1 MPMKKYLLILS
12 ALLLAAPISAKD
24 KKVTVSLF
32 TDYNIG
38 DTLKVYGSTGNE
50 MSSAYAVIDTMPGN
64 KYNKMVHVFTTTTG
78 CYVEVPLPE
87 GMTGSTATKNYDR
100 ISVQINVPKGST
112 NCIGKKLA
120 VYYGTKKAVD
130 ASVTLTEGKSTT
142 LTVSQSGVRAPYA
155 KTLRIGL
162 ASATQTNYYI
172 DNIYLVTKD
181 YGYDYTVQEET
192 ARYWADMIGKSLGV
206 CVNPDQLNETRVG
219 QTIYRNFNLV
229 VGENAM
235 KFDATEPSR
244 NNFNFGSGD
253 QIVNWA
259 LKHNMAVRGHTLAW
273 HSQTSQW
280 VHNTNY
286 SKEEMFA
293 ILKNHIFKVVGH
305 WKGKIREWDVVN
317 ECLAENVG
325 RGVGQGYQLRS
336 ASESVW
342 YSRCGEAFIDS
353 AFVWAHQADPDAI
366 LYLNDYNIGH
376 WGNGHYENGK
386 THAMYNLAKR
396 LKDAG
401 IPIHGV
407 GMQMHT
413 SVSGLQVDQI
423 EETVKQFAAIGLKCI
438 ITELDMPG
446 SNPSSDAEQK
456 TQATKYAGLTQIICR
471 YDNAPSMVVW
481 GIADNRSWLENSET
495 RKPLLF
501 TGEYEAKPSYIAVR
515 DKFKSE
521 AMRIT
526 SVEDIEEDETFIEE
540 PEFVDVYSLAGVKI
554 YSNISR
560 NEVESLPAGLYI
572 VGGKKVLVK

>member
-1 MPMKKYLLILS
+1 MRKYLLAIIS
-12 ALLLAAPISAKD
+12 TLLLAAPSFAKD

-38 DTLKVYGSTGNE
+38 DTLKVFGSTGME
-50 MSSAYAVIDTMPGN
+50 LKSAYAVIDTMPGN
-64 KYNKMVHVFTTTTG
+64 KYNKMLHVFTTTTG

-87 GMTGSTATKNYDR
+87 GMTGTTASANYDR
-100 ISVQINVPKGST
+100 VSAIINVPQGQK
-112 NCIGKKLA
+112 NCLGKKL
-120 VYYGTKKAVD
+120 VIYYGSKKASET
-130 ASVTLTEGKSTT
+130 AVTLTEGKGTT
-142 LTVSQSGVRAPYA
+142 VTVSQTKVSAPYDKA
-155 KTLRIGL
+155 IRIGL
-162 ASATQTNYYI
+162 ASATNSNYYI

-181 YGYDYTVQEET
+181 YGYDYTVKEET
-192 ARYWADMIGKSLGV
+192 ARYWADMIGKSIGV
-206 CVNPDQLNETRVG
+206 CVNPDQLNDARVG

-235 KFDATEPSR
+235 KFDATEGSR
-244 NNFNFGSGD
+244 NNFNFNQGD

-280 VHNTNY
+280 VHNTEY

-336 ASESVW
+336 ADESVW
-342 YSRCGEAFIDS
+342 YRRCGEAFIDS

-386 THAMYNLAKR
+386 THAIYNLAKR
-396 LKDAG
+396 LKDSG

-413 SVSGLQVDQI
+413 SISGLQVDQI

-446 SNPSSDAEQK
+446 SKPSSDAEQK
-456 TQATKYAGLTQIICR
+456 TQATKYAGLASIICR

-481 GIADNRSWLENSET
+481 GIADNRSWLDDSEKS
-495 RKPLLF
+495 KPLLF
-501 TGEYEAKPSYIAVR
+501 TGEFEAKPSYISTR
-515 DKFKSE
+515 DMFRTQAE
-521 AMRIT
+521 RIT
-526 SVEDIEEDETFIEE
+526 GIEDIEDDGTFIEE

>member
-1 MPMKKYLLILS
+1 MKKYLLILS
-12 ALLLAAPISAKD
+12 ALLLAAPITAKD
-24 KKVTVSLF
+24 KKLTVSLF

-38 DTLKVYGSTGNE
+38 DTLKMYGATGTVLK
-50 MSSAYAVIDTMPGN
+50 SAYAVIDTMPGN
-64 KYNKMVHVFTTTTG
+64 KYNKMLHVYTTSTAG
-78 CYVEVPLPE
+78 YVDIPLPD
-87 GMTGSTATKNYDR
+87 GMTGTVASTNYDR
-100 ISVQINVPKGST
+100 VSVLINVPKGQT
-112 NCIGKKLA
+112 NCIGKKL
-120 VYYGTKKAVD
+120 VIYYGTKKASET
-130 ASVTLTEGKSTT
+130 AVTLTEGKSTT
-142 LTVSQSGVRAPYA
+142 LTVSQSKVAAPYN
-155 KTLRIGL
+155 KSIRIGL
-162 ASATQTNYYI
+162 SGATQSNYYI
-172 DNIYLVTKD
+172 DNVYLVTKD

-206 CVNPDQLNETRVG
+206 CVSPDQLNDSRGG

-244 NNFNFGSGD
+244 NSFNFGSGD

-259 LKHNMAVRGHTLAW
+259 IKHNMAVRGHTLAW
-273 HSQTSQW
+273 HSQTSSW
-280 VHNTNY
+280 VHNTEY
-286 SKEEMFA
+286 TKEEMFA

-325 RGVGQGYQLRS
+325 RAVGQGYQLRS

-342 YSRCGEAFIDS
+342 YKRCGEAFIDS

-366 LYLNDYNIGH
+366 LYINDYNIGH

-401 IPIHGV
+401 IPIDGV

-413 SVSGLQVDQI
+413 SVSGLQVAQI
-423 EETVKQFAAIGLKCI
+423 EETVKQFEAIGLKCI

-456 TQATKYAGLTQIICR
+456 TQATKYAGLTSIICR
-471 YDNAPSMVVW
+471 YDNAPSIVVW
-481 GIADNRSWLENSET
+481 GIADNRSWLEDSEKK
-495 RKPLLF
+495 KPLLF
-501 TGEYEAKPSYIAVR
+501 TAEYEAKPSYISVR
-515 DKFKSE
+515 DEFKTQ
-521 AMRIT
+521 AMKIT
-526 SVEDIEEDETFIEE
+526 SVDEIEEDETFIEE

-554 YSNISR
+554 YSNIR
-560 NEVESLPAGLYI
+560 KNEVESLPSGLYI